1 MEIWNTENK
10 IDSKHNFQKVI
21 EEYYKRIAENRIPP
35 QLLLDIINKV
45 TDKIYSDYERF
56 WNQYPKSRKRYS
68 KLRLDDLEHPYIY
81 YLITDYLKLEDKLNY
96 REFSK
101 LLLKM
106 NDEEFD
112 SYEIRKHQYETK

>member
-10 IDSKHNFQKVI
+10 IDSKRNFQKAI
-21 EEYYKRIAENRIPP
+21 EDYFKRIAENRIPSK
-35 QLLLDIINKV
+35 LLSEIINIV
-45 TDKIYSDYERF
+45 TDQIYSDYERF

-96 REFSK
+96 RESSK
-101 LLLKM
+101 VLFKM

-112 SYEIRKHQYETK
+112 NYEIRKHQYETK